1 VSLIEQAAKRLA
13 ELQRAG
19 ASVPGA
25 PTRAASEVR
34 ARTAPPAEPVK
45 VEVEKERP
53 RVVIDVAR
61 LKALGFATAD
71 ARVSTISQELRVM
84 KRPILRAAAEEA
96 PGRASSARRVMI
108 TSALPGEG
116 KTFTAI
122 NLALSIASEI
132 DTKVILVDGDVA
144 HPSMLDVLGVPSSA
158 GLLDLLTRDELDID
172 DVLLDTNIDGL
183 TLLPPGTQNA
193 QATEL
198 IASDKM
204 ASLAAKLTAKFP
216 SRIIVFDSPPLLVT
230 TEARVLATHMGQVV
244 VVVAA
249 DSTSRQSVEQALAT
263 LEQRETVY
271 TVLNK
276 TAASGSVSY
285 HSHYAAPPAG

>member
-25 PTRAASEVR
+25 ASRAAPEVR
-34 ARTAPPAEPVK
+34 ARTAPPAEPAI

-53 RVVIDVAR
+53 RVVVDLAR
-61 LKALGFATAD
+61 LKALGFATDD
-71 ARVSTISQELRVM
+71 ARTSTLSQELRVL

-96 PGRASSARRVMI
+96 AGAATARRVMI

-132 DTKVILVDGDVA
+132 DINVMLVDGDVA

-172 DVLLDTNIDGL
+172 DVLLDTNIAGL
-183 TLLPPGTQNA
+183 TLLPAGTLNA

-204 ASLAAKLTAKFP
+204 ASLVAKLTVKFP
-216 SRIIVFDSPPLLVT
+216 SRIIVFDSAPLLVT

-244 VVVAA
+244 MVVAA
-249 DSTSRQSVEQALAT
+249 DSTSRHSVQQALAT
-263 LEQRETVY
+263 LERCERVY
-271 TVLNK
+271 TMPNK
-276 TAASGSVSY
+276 TVASDTVAY